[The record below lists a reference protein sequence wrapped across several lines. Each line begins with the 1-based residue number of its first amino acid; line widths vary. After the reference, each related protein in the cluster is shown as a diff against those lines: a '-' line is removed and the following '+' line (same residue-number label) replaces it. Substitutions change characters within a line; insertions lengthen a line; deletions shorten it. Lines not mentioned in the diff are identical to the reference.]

1 MKARRRVGPS
11 FSALPPLCA
20 LSYISCMSPSDDDY
34 LIRPDP
40 HDPRLTE
47 RVAGV
52 DQTGSRIETAVT
64 VERALTIFLNAQEIV
79 TAMTINDH
87 PEYLALGYL
96 LNQNMLKPNDVVT
109 SVDYDEDLAVVVVRT
124 KRKTNYEKKLKKKVQ
139 TSGCAQGTVF
149 GDLMEALEDVNLPR
163 SWRDPWLCARGEG
176 PAAGLYGRCRQAQC
190 RRQDCRLDVQAPRAG
205 GRQDFLHHRPADL
218 GNGDQD
224 CAHGHSDPDLAVG
237 LHRLGRRTG
246 PQGQPDAD
254 RPRSRQALYRARG
267 RGPDRVRSGPRLHRR
282 RKCKAPAQSR
292 GTRRLSAVDAPFPAT
307 LGLVLAGGL
316 ARRMGGGD
324 KARIAIGGTTIL
336 HRVLDCL
343 APQCASLVINANG
356 DPARFADAKLPVVAD
371 SVPGFAGPLAGI
383 LAGFDWAALHLPQ
396 CEWLASVPG
405 DCPSLP
411 NDLIPRLHAA
421 RLASGAPLACARS
434 GEWRHPVIG
443 LWPLALRDDLRRAL
457 VAEGLR
463 KIEIWTARHGV
474 AIADWPAEPVDPFFN
489 VNTPE
494 DAALAQTLA
503 AKYPD
508 AARLARK

>member
-1 MKARRRVGPS
+1 M
-11 FSALPPLCA
+11 
-20 LSYISCMSPSDDDY
+20 
-34 LIRPDP
+34 
-40 HDPRLTE
+40 
-47 RVAGV
+47 
-52 DQTGSRIETAVT
+52 
-64 VERALTIFLNAQEIV
+64 
-79 TAMTINDH
+79 
-87 PEYLALGYL
+87 
-96 LNQNMLKPNDVVT
+96 
-109 SVDYDEDLAVVVVRT
+109 
-124 KRKTNYEKKLKKKVQ
+124 
-139 TSGCAQGTVF
+139 
-149 GDLMEALEDVNLPR
+149 
-163 SWRDPWLCARGEG
+163 
-176 PAAGLYGRCRQAQC
+176 
-190 RRQDCRLDVQAPRAG
+190 
-205 GRQDFLHHRPADL
+205 
-218 GNGDQD
+218 
-224 CAHGHSDPDLAVG
+224 
-237 LHRLGRRTG
+237 
-246 PQGQPDAD
+246 
-254 RPRSRQALYRARG
+254 
-267 RGPDRVRSGPRLHRR
+267 
-282 RKCKAPAQSR
+282 
-292 GTRRLSAVDAPFPAT
+292 DAPFPAT

-383 LAGFDWAALHLPQ
+383 LAGFDWVALHLPQ

-405 DCPSLP
+405 DCPFLP